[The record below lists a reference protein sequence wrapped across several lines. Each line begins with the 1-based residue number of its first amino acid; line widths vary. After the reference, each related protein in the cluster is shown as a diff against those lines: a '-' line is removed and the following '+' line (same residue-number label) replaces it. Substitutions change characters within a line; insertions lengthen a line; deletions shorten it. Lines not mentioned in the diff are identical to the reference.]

1 MWSVISPTVP
11 LPVPHCSTTAVYNG
25 SSNEL
30 TNIVVNWSKAEVSL
44 ECFIMNSGIPMCVHE
59 YCRAIHVYVNI
70 NEPHLPENGRSSYK
84 ATLCSSTICA
94 CDLVNVWN
102 LVTEHS
108 MMKYTTLFDCKPLP
122 PPTSTWHH
130 LCKKCSQA
138 FSIFHHSSASMYH
151 QRAKMGEAWE
161 QAFSC
166 PKSPIHLHL

>member
-1 MWSVISPTVP
+1 MISPTVP
-11 LPVPHCSTTAVYNG
+11 PPVPHCSTTAVYNG

-30 TNIVVNWSKAEVSL
+30 TNIVVNWFKAEVSL

-59 YCRAIHVYVNI
+59 YCGAIHVYVNI

-108 MMKYTTLFDCKPLP
+108 MMKYTTLFDCGPLSPDIICVRSVHRPSPFFTVLLLPCITEEQKWGRPGNKPS
-122 PPTSTWHH
+122 PTLKVLYTYT
-130 LCKKCSQA
+130 CS
-138 FSIFHHSSASMYH
+138 
-151 QRAKMGEAWE
+151 W
-161 QAFSC
+161 
-166 PKSPIHLHL
+166 